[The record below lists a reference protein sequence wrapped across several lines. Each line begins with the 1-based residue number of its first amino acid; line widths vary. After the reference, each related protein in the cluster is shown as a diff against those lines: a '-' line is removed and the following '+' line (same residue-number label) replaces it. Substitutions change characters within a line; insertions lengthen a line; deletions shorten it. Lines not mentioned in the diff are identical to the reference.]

1 MLQWFQSIWFITV
14 IALSGCLQE
23 LLAEENTQSQVMMQL
38 FNASGSISFSTDHKA
53 ITDQPSHFYIRWMAS
68 SGASISF
75 CTSTGGIWDWS
86 GADQVSIHT
95 EDGNGRETRVKLTMQ
110 NPAGWALLELD
121 QGHVLPCESAD
132 HNDDSAGSLIYFRS
146 DSLRKA
152 LVHDSKANDTLPLFP
167 GGSDVRPGYRLTGI
181 SGISNN
187 PGDEWKK
194 PGGRPPLQEESE
206 NILSLELLPLLVMNE
221 DKTSENTEEE
231 PAQEHQITLTWGAM
245 TYVFVLNGQQLAELG
260 DDGVR
265 SIQALVAAFR
275 TNLGDGAARELSYL
289 LLPEQIQVEAAELG
303 DAVRNEYMQQVDS
316 QLRRTL
322 SQEKIAIEMTSK
334 SSNGQMPGMHCCPLP
349 RTGDQGLLAGHGQEG
364 EPQDGDG
371 GAEEQKP
378 EKESGCSGTE
388 RTSGASGGED
398 RMPEVDI
405 DKMYAILVG
414 AIPAQWYQL
423 GEVLGISFGKL
434 ESIHVDAATTSE
446 KLHRVLVIA
455 HDELL
460 INYPIIV
467 WFLAWNHV
475 PAAKNLVRSL
485 ASELAGA
492 PLAKLNKILTEK
504 LLPEGYSFL
513 NDDWTISSLG
523 VYWLCK
529 KQFSLM
535 KEYTQ
540 GQIQDRMTRDSGSI
554 EIALIRTVETWL
566 TERPDII
573 TPEMTEEIP
582 RFHFLAI
589 ALQMGSPTLN
599 SSFMRLSLKTFKPD
613 FSNADAPLEKTRSII
628 KQQKL
633 WLDFYTSLNPR
644 RRSAGI
650 NFLDSVLQ
658 SFPTDSSQ

>member
-1 MLQWFQSIWFITV
+1 MLPLYLKFRWPVLMTV
-14 IALSGCLQE
+14 LSAAIPNLP
-23 LLAEENTQSQVMMQL
+23 AEENTQSQVMMQL

-86 GADQVSIHT
+86 GADQVSVHT

-221 DKTSENTEEE
+221 DKTSENTEKEQ
-231 PAQEHQITLTWGAM
+231 AQEHQITLTWGAM
-245 TYVFVLNGQQLAELG
+245 TYVFLLNGQQLAELG

-316 QLRRTL
+316 QLRSIL
-322 SQEKIAIEMTSK
+322 SQDNIAIEMTSK
-334 SSNGQMPGMHCCPLP
+334 SSNGQVPGMHCCPLP
-349 RTGDQGLLAGHGQEG
+349 RTGDQGLPAGHGQEG

-378 EKESGCSGTE
+378 EKESGSSATE

-405 DKMYAILVG
+405 EKMYELLINSL
-414 AIPAQWYQL
+414 PAHWFQL
-423 GEVLGISFGKL
+423 GEVLGIDFPEL
-434 ESIHVDAATTSE
+434 EQLLAEDKTMQE
-446 KLHRVLVIA
+446 KLRTILEIA
-455 HDELL
+455 ERSDLL
-460 INYPIIV
+460 NYAIII
-467 WFLAWNHV
+467 WFLSHNDPATGHRLIVSISTYLSARQSTELNQILMKKSLPTGYFYLDYEWNLS
-475 PAAKNLVRSL
+475 PQ
-485 ASELAGA
+485 
-492 PLAKLNKILTEK
+492 
-504 LLPEGYSFL
+504 
-513 NDDWTISSLG
+513 G

-529 KQFSLM
+529 KHSNLM
-535 KEYTQ
+535 KRLVDSDIQKRIQKGLYPTEAELI
-540 GQIQDRMTRDSGSI
+540 QI
-554 EIALIRTVETWL
+554 VETL
-566 TERPDII
+566 KREDPSYAHSDL
-573 TPEMTEEIP
+573 PEPVP
-582 RFHFLAI
+582 RFHLITVAI
-589 ALQMGSPTLN
+589 
-599 SSFMRLSLKTFKPD
+599 SFG
-613 FSNADAPLEKTRSII
+613 FSNPRAMVDLPKQILDQRQLDDSQYEKARKVMHLFDVYIEKQNVAG
-628 KQQKL
+628 KQQRYKGFKKL
-633 WLDFYTSLNPR
+633 QKTMQGKL
-644 RRSAGI
+644 
-650 NFLDSVLQ
+650 
-658 SFPTDSSQ
+658 